1 MQRIT
6 INKIKKKKGKVPIT
20 CLSAYSR
27 DIAEILD
34 KYCDI
39 ILIGDSVGM
48 VLYGMK
54 TTRDVSFDTMLL
66 HAKTVKKFTKKSGKL
81 LPITFNNKFPIKVK
95 RIFIIYGKKDR
106 IRGDHAHKK
115 CSQVFFPIM
124 GKIKISMK
132 YKKTEKSI
140 NLSHKGSNALLVPPR
155 IWSRVEFLKN
165 NSVVL
170 VLTDYEYDFK
180 DYIET
185 YKEFIAFQKRNK

>member
-1 MQRIT
+1 MKLP
-6 INKIKKKKGKVPIT
+6 KI
-20 CLSAYSR
+20 LN
-27 DIAEILD
+27 L
-34 KYCDI
+34 
-39 ILIGDSVGM
+39 
-48 VLYGMK
+48 
-54 TTRDVSFDTMLL
+54 
-66 HAKTVKKFTKKSGKL
+66 KKFTKKSGKL

-95 RIFIIYGKKDR
+95 RIFVIYGKKNY

-124 GKIKISMK
+124 GKIKINMK

-140 NLSHKGSNALLVPPR
+140 NLSHKGSKALLVPPR
-155 IWSRVEFLKN
+155 IWSRVELLKK

>member
-1 MQRIT
+1 MKLPKI
-6 INKIKKKKGKVPIT
+6 IN
-20 CLSAYSR
+20 L
-27 DIAEILD
+27 
-34 KYCDI
+34 
-39 ILIGDSVGM
+39 
-48 VLYGMK
+48 
-54 TTRDVSFDTMLL
+54 
-66 HAKTVKKFTKKSGKL
+66 KKFIKRSGKL

-95 RIFIIYGKKDR
+95 RIFVIYGKKNY

-115 CSQVFFPIM
+115 CSQIFFPII
-124 GKIKISMK
+124 GKIKISIK

-140 NLSHKGSNALLVPPR
+140 NLSHKGSKALLVPPR
-155 IWSRVEFLKN
+155 IWSRIEFLKK

>member
-1 MQRIT
+1 MKSPKV
-6 INKIKKKKGKVPIT
+6 IN
-20 CLSAYSR
+20 
-27 DIAEILD
+27 
-34 KYCDI
+34 
-39 ILIGDSVGM
+39 
-48 VLYGMK
+48 
-54 TTRDVSFDTMLL
+54 F
-66 HAKTVKKFTKKSGKL
+66 KKFTKQSGKL

-95 RIFIIYGKKDR
+95 RIFVIYGKKNY

-115 CSQVFFPIM
+115 CTQVFFPIM

-140 NLSHKGSNALLVPPR
+140 GLSHKGSKALLVPPR

-165 NSVVL
+165 NSAVL

-185 YKEFIAFQKRNK
+185 YKEFIAFQKKNK

>member
-1 MQRIT
+1 MKSPKV
-6 INKIKKKKGKVPIT
+6 IN
-20 CLSAYSR
+20 
-27 DIAEILD
+27 
-34 KYCDI
+34 
-39 ILIGDSVGM
+39 
-48 VLYGMK
+48 
-54 TTRDVSFDTMLL
+54 F
-66 HAKTVKKFTKKSGKL
+66 KKFTKQSGKL

-95 RIFIIYGKKDR
+95 RIFVIYGKKNY

-115 CSQVFFPIM
+115 CTQVFFPIM

-140 NLSHKGSNALLVPPR
+140 NLSHKGSKALLVPPV
-155 IWSRVEFLKN
+155 IWSRIEFLKN
-165 NSVVL
+165 NSAVL